1 VWGLYERLYRLD
13 HRRQGENLYLFL
25 DNHLSHVLYISLLW
39 IKRIIVVVNANM
51 NGRTGPEAMLNIV
64 SAQNAAANTGNGSIM
79 NIEKHSGKL
88 SIGIIV
94 GVIGVAISSVGFVVA
109 NAEDMMELKT
119 QIPAIVE
126 TQKVEAEHQKER
138 YENVKEDIKEQGQ
151 KLEKIFD
158 LMLQI
163 NRAVSQ

>member
-1 VWGLYERLYRLD
+1 MD
-13 HRRQGENLYLFL
+13 
-25 DNHLSHVLYISLLW
+25 
-39 IKRIIVVVNANM
+39 
-51 NGRTGPEAMLNIV
+51 
-64 SAQNAAANTGNGSIM
+64 
-79 NIEKHSGKL
+79 IEKHSGKL
-88 SIGIIV
+88 SIGSII
-94 GVIGVAISSVGFVVA
+94 GVIGVAMTSVGFVMA
-109 NAEDMMELKT
+109 NQEDMVELKT

-138 YENVKEDIKEQGQ
+138 YENVKEDIQEQGQ